1 MRNLLLTISTLFII
15 TNLLGQ
21 NQDCN
26 TGITICGSSSF
37 SNNASG
43 TGSTSDFTT
52 NSGSSYGGCLSTSGE
67 VNSSWYYFSPTT
79 VGTIA
84 FGMTA
89 SPGND
94 YDFAIWGPFNST
106 ACPVSQNPLRCSAS
120 DGAANNS
127 LNTGLGNGAMDTSE
141 DPYGDDWVAP
151 IVVGAGDV
159 GKIYIM
165 CINKFSPDASAFNFA
180 WTGTT
185 ASLDCTPL
193 PILLI
198 SYIGNNSEKGNR
210 LDWITGS
217 EQNVDYFEISYS
229 SDGKYFGELDKVKAT
244 GNSNVEKKYSYFHNT
259 PIVGIGYYKLTVVGI
274 NGKESQ
280 EKIISIVNK
289 LSQNIGDLYPNPN
302 DGNMTLKYQLPTN
315 DPATFNLTDLTGR
328 VVYQQ
333 TLSSEN
339 IKVDL
344 NLDLPKGMY
353 YYKIIANTGTIK
365 TGSVVVQ
372 K

>member
-1 MRNLLLTISTLFII
+1 MRHLLLIISILLIFSNLF
-15 TNLLGQ
+15 GQ

-26 TGITICGSSSF
+26 TGVTICGSASF
-37 SNNASG
+37 SNIASG
-43 TGSTSDFTT
+43 SGSNSDFTP
-52 NSGSSYGGCLSTSGE
+52 NSGSNFGGCLSTSGE

-89 SPGND
+89 APGND
-94 YDFAIWGPFNST
+94 YDFAIWGPFNSA
-106 ACPVSQNPLRCSAS
+106 ACPLSQNPLRCSAS

-127 LNTGLGNGAMDTSE
+127 LITGLGNGATDTSE
-141 DPYGDDWVAP
+141 DPTGDDWVAP

-159 GKIYIM
+159 GKVYIM
-165 CINKFSPDASAFNFA
+165 CINKFSPNATAFTLS

-185 ASLDCTPL
+185 ADLDCTPL

-198 SYIGNNSEKGNR
+198 SYTGNNSEKGNR

-229 SDGKYFGELDKVKAT
+229 SDGKYFAELDKVKAT
-244 GNSNVEKKYSYFHNT
+244 GNSNVEENYSYFHDT
-259 PIVGIGYYKLTVVGI
+259 PLVGIGYYKLTVVDI

-289 LSQNIGDLYPNPN
+289 LSQNIGELYPNPN
-302 DGNMTLKYQLPTN
+302 NGNMTLKYQLPTN
-315 DPATFNLTDLTGR
+315 EPATFNLIDLTGR
-328 VVYQQ
+328 VVYEN
-333 TLSSEN
+333 TLSAEN
-339 IKVDL
+339 NKVDL
-344 NLDLPKGMY
+344 NLELPKGMY
-353 YYKIIANTGTIK
+353 YYKIIATTGTIK
-365 TGSVVVQ
+365 TGSVIIQ